1 MHTETWMKNS
11 THHSLLS
18 AGYNLKLHISISD
31 IWFEIV
37 YFYIRYI
44 LGSENT
50 EVEKPN
56 SKPLILEGLV
66 WKIKV

>member
-11 THHSLLS
+11 THYSLLS

-31 IWFEIV
+31 IRFKIV

-44 LGSENT
+44 FSSENT

-56 SKPLILEGLV
+56 VKPLLLEGFV
-66 WKIKV
+66 WKRKV